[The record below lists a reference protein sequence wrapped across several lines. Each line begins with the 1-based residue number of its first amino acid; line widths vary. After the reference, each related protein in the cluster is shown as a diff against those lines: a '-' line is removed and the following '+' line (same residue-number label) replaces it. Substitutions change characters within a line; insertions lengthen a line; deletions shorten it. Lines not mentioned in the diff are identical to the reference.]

1 MRMRYGIWLLYG
13 LGIGIVGWYGYNY
26 LCDTKVPVVTLVGID
41 DGAYYAGNLC
51 CTVKSD
57 KNGTVHLLLDG
68 NEISGVGVGRVR
80 SGEYQCMIPTASL
93 SDGEHTIQATF
104 TDGTFYKQVVQ
115 LERNFYVDNIPLQ
128 ASFMTPDLYD
138 SVYQGRT
145 VHLQMQTNKPLKV
158 AQVNALSHI
167 YSCVPDVAGSL
178 TYECFVPI
186 ACEEQPNA
194 YLFTFELVDHVGNKV
209 HLDKVMKV
217 LPYQFKKQTLA
228 IDQEKI
234 KREQESGANEKQFET
249 TLALLAD
256 QSPEEKLWRGAFCAP
271 TEIQKVT
278 CEFGT
283 KRMTQHKGFYAHK
296 AVDVINQPRSV
307 VWAPQAGRVV
317 LKDRFA
323 ASGNTV
329 AIDHGCGVISMVF
342 HLDDFADI
350 KVGDLVAQGNP
361 LGTLGKTGYA
371 TGYHLHW
378 EMRVRNIP
386 VDPFEW
392 VQPTF

>member
-1 MRMRYGIWLLYG
+1 MKARYGIWLLYG
-13 LGIGIVGWYGYNY
+13 LGIGIVGWYGYGY
-26 LCDTKVPVVTLVGID
+26 LCDTKVPTVALVGLENN
-41 DGAYYAGNLC
+41 AYYAGDLC

-57 KNGTVHLLLDG
+57 KNGTVQVTLDG
-68 NEISGVGVGRVR
+68 VEVPGVGVGRVR
-80 SGEYQCMIPTASL
+80 SGEYQFTVPTEQL
-93 SDGEHTIQATF
+93 SDGKHALCVTF
-104 TDGTFYKQVVQ
+104 TDGTFYKQVVTI
-115 LERNFYVDNIPLQ
+115 ERAFNVDNIPLQ
-128 ASFMTPDLYD
+128 ASLVTPELYD

-145 VHLQMQTNKPLKV
+145 VHLQIQTNKPLQM
-158 AQVNALSHI
+158 AQVHALSHQ
-167 YSCVPDVAGSL
+167 YPCVAEATGSL
-178 TYECFVPI
+178 VYECFVPI

-194 YLFTFELVDHVGNKV
+194 YLFTLECTDYVGNKV

-217 LPYQFKKQTLA
+217 LPYQFKKQMLT

-234 KREQESGANEKQFET
+234 KREQESGAGEKEFEER
-249 TLALLAD
+249 LAVLAEH
-256 QSPEEKLWRGAFCAP
+256 SPQEKLWRGTFCAP

-283 KRMTQHKGFYAHK
+283 KRTTQHKGFYAHK

-329 AIDHGCGVISMVF
+329 AIDHGCGVMSMVF
-342 HLDDFADI
+342 HLEDFADI
-350 KVGDLVAQGNP
+350 NVGDVVKQGNP

-378 EMRVRNIP
+378 EMRVCNIP

-392 VQPTF
+392 VQQTF